1 MFFSEVFSLVEHF
14 CFNCWLGDYSMKIL
28 NIEPTP
34 SPNSMKIVIDQD
46 LPFGKS
52 YNYNKDNVAEAPAD
66 IQAIFAVEGVKGVYH
81 VSNFLAVERNAKF
94 AWEGIL
100 SGIRAALGEGTAS
113 DAASTESVNEHY
125 GEVNVH
131 VQVYKGVPLQVKV
144 FDGESEVRIST
155 GDAFTAAFAS
165 IKEKDGA
172 DNFILERKW
181 VDYGVRYGEKDE
193 IAEAVRQEVV
203 ATYPAERLQLI
214 VDAANADR
222 VFEQPEKRRVSV
234 EEFTSISDWQERFK
248 LLDQIP
254 DPEVEDIP
262 MLMAALDDEQ
272 MAIRRLATVYLGM
285 IEDEAV
291 VPALEKALVDKSA
304 AVRRTAGDCMSDLG
318 FEAFEGAMIQALSDK
333 NKLVRWRAAMYLY
346 ETGTEAAVEALR
358 VAAED
363 AEFEVKLQAK
373 MALARIE
380 QGEEAK
386 GSVWKQMT
394 ESRQQ

>member
-1 MFFSEVFSLVEHF
+1 
-14 CFNCWLGDYSMKIL
+14 
-28 NIEPTP
+28 
-34 SPNSMKIVIDQD
+34 MKIVIDQD

-66 IQAIFAVEGVKGVYH
+66 IQAIFSVEGVKGIYH

-94 AWEGIL
+94 PWEGIL
-100 SGIRAALGEGTAS
+100 ASIRTVLGEDAS
-113 DAASTESVNEHY
+113 RADAVGVESVNEHF

-144 FDGESEVRIST
+144 FDSESEVRIST
-155 GDAFTAAFAS
+155 GDAFTAAFNE
-165 IKEKDGA
+165 IKDKSGV

-222 VFEQPEKRRVSV
+222 VFELPEKRQVSL
-234 EEFTSISDWQERFK
+234 EEFMSISDWQERFK

-262 MLMAALDDEQ
+262 MLSAALEDEQ

-291 VPALEKALVDKSA
+291 VPALEKALLDKSA

-318 FEAFEGAMIQALSDK
+318 FEAFEGAMIQALTDK

-363 AEFEVKLQAK
+363 TEFEVKLQAK

>member
-1 MFFSEVFSLVEHF
+1 
-14 CFNCWLGDYSMKIL
+14 
-28 NIEPTP
+28 
-34 SPNSMKIVIDQD
+34 MKIVIDQD

-52 YNYNKDNVAEAPAD
+52 YNYTKDNVQEASAD
-66 IQAIFAVEGVKGVYH
+66 IQAVFSVEGVKGVYH

-100 SGIRAALGEGTAS
+100 SGIRAALGEGSVVGAGET
-113 DAASTESVNEHY
+113 VNEHY

-131 VQVYKGVPLQVKV
+131 VQVYKGIPLQVKV
-144 FDGESEVRIST
+144 FDGESEVRVAT
-155 GDAFTAAFAS
+155 GEQFTEAFNQ
-165 IKEKDGA
+165 IKDKSGE

-193 IAEAVRQEVV
+193 IAEAVRQEVL
-203 ATYPAERLQLI
+203 ATYPNDRIQLI

-222 VFEQPEKRRVSV
+222 VFELPEKRRVSA
-234 EEFTSISDWQERFK
+234 EEFLAQEDWQERFK

-262 MLMAALDDEQ
+262 MLMAALQDDQ

-291 VPALEKALVDKSA
+291 VPALEKALQDKSA

-318 FEAFEGAMIQALSDK
+318 FEAFENAMIKALTDK

-346 ETGTEAAVEALR
+346 ETGTDAAVDALR
-358 VAAED
+358 IAAED
-363 AEFEVKLQAK
+363 QEFEVKLQAK

-394 ESRQQ
+394 ESRK

>member
-1 MFFSEVFSLVEHF
+1 
-14 CFNCWLGDYSMKIL
+14 MKIL

-52 YNYNKDNVAEAPAD
+52 YNFNKENVAEAPAD
-66 IQAIFAVEGVKGVYH
+66 IQAIFSVEGVKGIYH

-100 SGIRAALGEGTAS
+100 SGIRAALGQGADSSATGEAEV
-113 DAASTESVNEHY
+113 ALEHY
-125 GEVNVH
+125 GEVNVQ
-131 VQVYKGVPLQVKV
+131 VQVYKGIPLQVKV
-144 FDGESEVRIST
+144 FDGESEVRVST
-155 GDAFTAAFAS
+155 GDAFTAAFAE
-165 IKEKDGA
+165 IKDKSGA

-181 VDYGVRYGEKDE
+181 VDYGVRYGEKEE

-203 ATYPAERLQLI
+203 ATYPAERLKLI
-214 VDAANADR
+214 VDAANADH
-222 VFEQPEKRRVSV
+222 VFEQPEKRRVSL
-234 EEFTSISDWQERFK
+234 EEFVGLADWQERFK

-254 DPEVEDIP
+254 DPEVSDIP
-262 MLMAALDDEQ
+262 MLMTALDDEQ

-285 IEDEAV
+285 IEDVAV
-291 VPALEKALVDKSA
+291 IPALEKALLDKSA

-318 FEAFEGAMIQALSDK
+318 LEGFESAMIQALADK

-363 AEFEVKLQAK
+363 PEFEVKLQAK

>member
-1 MFFSEVFSLVEHF
+1 
-14 CFNCWLGDYSMKIL
+14 MKIL

-34 SPNSMKIVIDQD
+34 SPNSMKIVINQD

-52 YNYNKDNVAEAPAD
+52 YNYNKDNYTEGPAE
-66 IQAIFAVEGVKGVYH
+66 IQAIFSVEGVKGIYQ

-94 AWEGIL
+94 SWEGIL
-100 SGIRAALGEGTAS
+100 SGIRAVLGGA
-113 DAASTESVNEHY
+113 DAGHAGEETVNEHY

-131 VQVYKGVPLQVKV
+131 VQVYKGIPLQVKV
-144 FDGESEVRIST
+144 FDGESEVRVAT
-155 GDAFTAAFAS
+155 GDEFKDAFNAIQDKS
-165 IKEKDGA
+165 GV

-193 IAEAVRQEVV
+193 IAEAVRQEVL
-203 ATYPAERLQLI
+203 ATYPAERIKLL
-214 VDAANADR
+214 VDAANSNRA
-222 VFEQPEKRRVSV
+222 FELPEKRRVSL
-234 EEFTSISDWQERFK
+234 EEFQAQPDWQERFK

-254 DPEVEDIP
+254 DPEVEDLP
-262 MLMAALDDEQ
+262 MLTAALDDDQ

-285 IEDEAV
+285 LEDEAV
-291 VPALEKALVDKSA
+291 VPALEKALQDKSA

-318 FEAFEGAMIQALSDK
+318 FESFEPAMIQALTDK

-358 VAAED
+358 IAAED
-363 AEFEVKLQAK
+363 KEFEVKLQAK

>member
-1 MFFSEVFSLVEHF
+1 
-14 CFNCWLGDYSMKIL
+14 MKIL

-34 SPNSMKIVIDQD
+34 SPNSMKIVINQD

-52 YNYNKDNVAEAPAD
+52 YNYNKENAVDAPAD
-66 IQAIFAVEGVKGVYH
+66 IQSIFGVEGVKGVYH
-81 VSNFLAVERNAKF
+81 VANFLAVERNAKF

-100 SGIRAALGEGTAS
+100 SGIRVALGEVDGVAS
-113 DAASTESVNEHY
+113 DEASAESMNEHY
-125 GEVNVH
+125 GEVNVQ

-144 FDGESEVRIST
+144 FDGESEVRVAT
-155 GDAFTAAFAS
+155 GEAFTAAFGE
-165 IKEKDGA
+165 IKDKSGA

-181 VDYGVRYGEKDE
+181 VDYGVRYGEKDD

-222 VFEQPEKRRVSV
+222 VFEQPEKRRVSR
-234 EEFTSISDWQERFK
+234 EEFVGLADWQERFK

-262 MLMAALDDEQ
+262 MLMAALDDDQ

-318 FEAFEGAMIQALSDK
+318 LPEFEGAMIQALSDK

-363 AEFEVKLQAK
+363 PEFEVKLQAK

>member
-1 MFFSEVFSLVEHF
+1 MDRRDF
-14 CFNCWLGDYSMKIL
+14 MKIL
-28 NIEPTP
+28 SIEPTP

-52 YNYNKDNVAEAPAD
+52 FNYTKENIETAPAD
-66 IQAIFAVEGVKGVYH
+66 IQAIFSVEGVKGIYQ

-94 AWEGIL
+94 AWEQVL
-100 SGIRAALGEGTAS
+100 SGIRVVLGGEQM
-113 DAASTESVNEHY
+113 DTEETQIAEHF

-131 VQVYKGVPLQVKV
+131 VQVYKNVPMQVKV
-144 FDGESEVRIST
+144 FDSESEVRIAT
-155 GDAFTAAFAS
+155 GARFLAAFDEIQHNAS
-165 IKEKDGA
+165 QQ
-172 DNFILERKW
+172 NYILERKW
-181 VDYGVRYGEKDE
+181 VDYGVRYGDKEE
-193 IAEAVRQEVV
+193 IAQAVLQEVL
-203 ATYPAERLQLI
+203 ATYPDARLQQI
-214 VDAANADR
+214 VEAAKANLTMEAPKK
-222 VFEQPEKRRVSV
+222 QPLSLETFQAT
-234 EEFTSISDWQERFK
+234 EDWQQRFS

-254 DPEVEDIP
+254 DPEVEDLP
-262 MLMAALDDEQ
+262 MLTAAIQDSE
-272 MAIRRLATVYLGM
+272 MAIRRLAVVYLGM

-291 VPALEKALVDKSA
+291 IPALEKAIEDKSA
-304 AVRRTAGDCMSDLG
+304 SVRRTAGDCMSDLG
-318 FEAFEGAMIQALSDK
+318 FEGFEPAMIKALADK

-346 ETGTEAAVEALR
+346 ETGTEAAVDALR

-363 AEFEVKLQAK
+363 KEFEVKLQAK

>member
-1 MFFSEVFSLVEHF
+1 
-14 CFNCWLGDYSMKIL
+14 MKIL
-28 NIEPTP
+28 SIEPTP
-34 SPNSMKIVIDQD
+34 SPNSMKIIIDQD

-52 YNYNKDNVAEAPAD
+52 FNYTKENVDSAPAD
-66 IQAIFAVEGVKGVYH
+66 IQAIFKVEGVKGIYH

-94 AWEGIL
+94 AWEQVL
-100 SGIRAALGEGTAS
+100 SGIRVALGGEQM
-113 DAASTESVNEHY
+113 DAADVQVDEHF

-131 VQVYKGVPLQVKV
+131 VQVYKHIPMQVKV
-144 FDGESEVRIST
+144 FDGESEVRLAT
-155 GDAFTAAFAS
+155 GPQFIAAFDEIQHNAA
-165 IKEKDGA
+165 EQ
-172 DNFILERKW
+172 NYILERKW
-181 VDYGVRYGEKDE
+181 VDYGVRYGDKEE
-193 IAEAVRQEVV
+193 IAKAVLGEVL
-203 ATYPAERLQLI
+203 ATYPEARIQQI
-214 VDAANADR
+214 VDAAKANLTMEAPKKER
-222 VFEQPEKRRVSV
+222 LSLEVFQA
-234 EEFTSISDWQERFK
+234 TTDWQERFS

-254 DPEVEDIP
+254 DPEVDDLP
-262 MLMAALDDEQ
+262 MLTAALDDPE
-272 MAIRRLATVYLGM
+272 MAIRRLAVVYLGM

-291 VPALEKALVDKSA
+291 IPALEKAIQDKSA

-318 FEAFEGAMIQALSDK
+318 FEGFEPAMIQALTDK

-346 ETGTEAAVEALR
+346 ETGTEAAVEALQ

-363 AEFEVKLQAK
+363 KEFEVKLQAK